1 MDRASYKDKHTIEQ
15 LKQEA
20 IELHKTIDELKA
32 DVNYAEA
39 DVSRL
44 EDNVAQY
51 VEFIN
56 ENEELWTAFKVAKR
70 IS

>member
-1 MDRASYKDKHTIEQ
+1 MHKDKHTIEQ
-15 LKQEA
+15 LKEEIIQ
-20 IELHKTIDELKA
+20 LHKSIDELKA

-39 DVSRL
+39 RESML
-44 EDNVAQY
+44 ENNVAQY
-51 VEFIN
+51 LEFIN

>member
-1 MDRASYKDKHTIEQ
+1 MHKDKHTIEQ
-15 LKQEA
+15 VKEEIIQLQKSM
-20 IELHKTIDELKA
+20 DELKA

-39 DVSRL
+39 DLSRL

-51 VEFIN
+51 LEFIN